1 VTNVAAMFE
10 DYTDDDNQDD
20 DNTYE

>member
-20 DNTYE
+20 DNTDE